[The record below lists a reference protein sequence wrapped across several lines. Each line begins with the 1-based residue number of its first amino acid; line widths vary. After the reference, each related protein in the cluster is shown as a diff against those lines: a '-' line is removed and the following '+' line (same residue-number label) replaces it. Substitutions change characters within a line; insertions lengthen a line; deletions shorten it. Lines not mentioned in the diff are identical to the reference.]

1 MSFTKLPANAR
12 QLLLEL
18 VQADN
23 PTQMLCT
30 RFDKSSQKESEALC
44 GILRELREEGYINID
59 WAGNR
64 PYRVV
69 LNNSARTYEE
79 QRAEYEAQYQI
90 FFTQRDGVS
99 PIIFISHRS
108 TDKEVADMLVDFF
121 SATGIP
127 RESVF
132 CSSLPGNDINEKI
145 TGEVR
150 TALKNSAINIPSF
163 QAITIKAPIA

>member
-1 MSFTKLPANAR
+1 MSFTKLPANSR
-12 QLLLEL
+12 KLLLEL

-30 RFDKSSQKESEALC
+30 RFDKSSQKESEALR
-44 GILRELREEGYINID
+44 GILRKLREEGYINID

-90 FFTQRDGVS
+90 FLL
-99 PIIFISHRS
+99 
-108 TDKEVADMLVDFF
+108 KEM
-121 SATGIP
+121 G
-127 RESVF
+127 
-132 CSSLPGNDINEKI
+132 
-145 TGEVR
+145 
-150 TALKNSAINIPSF
+150 
-163 QAITIKAPIA
+163 